1 MHKIRPAETSA
12 GLKRLFCCIRFLI
25 KLGIA
30 EVKKHIDGDHDEI
43 EEVKWI
49 SFDELKEDIIS
60 ELDEKTTVEKTE
72 RIIAIFKEVTCLGI
86 PRPMLSKIYD
96 LHYHKFVRDDMLH
109 TVYQIRTK
117 ENPKVKQLLNKGGL
131 ITWQKM

>member
-1 MHKIRPAETSA
+1 MKININQDNRTILSSELLTENS
-12 GLKRLFCCIRFLI
+12 LLVIS
-25 KLGIA
+25 
-30 EVKKHIDGDHDEI
+30 KKSDNSPVVSICY
-43 EEVKWI
+43 EEK
-49 SFDELKEDIIS
+49 DELKEDIIS
-60 ELDEKTTVEKTE
+60 EFDEKTTVEKTE

-109 TVYQIRTK
+109 TVYKLRTK

-131 ITWQKM
+131 ITWQTM

>member
-1 MHKIRPAETSA
+1 MKTNINQDNRTILSSELLTENS
-12 GLKRLFCCIRFLI
+12 LLVIS
-25 KLGIA
+25 
-30 EVKKHIDGDHDEI
+30 KKSDNSPVISI
-43 EEVKWI
+43 CYEEK
-49 SFDELKEDIIS
+49 DELKEDMIS
-60 ELDEKTTVEKTE
+60 EFDEKTTVEKTD

-96 LHYHKFVRDDMLH
+96 LHYHKFVRSDMLH
-109 TVYQIRTK
+109 TVYKIRTK

>member
-1 MHKIRPAETSA
+1 MKININQDNRTILSSELLTENSLLVISKKSDNSPAVSI
-12 GLKRLFCCIRFLI
+12 CY
-25 KLGIA
+25 
-30 EVKKHIDGDHDEI
+30 
-43 EEVKWI
+43 EEK
-49 SFDELKEDIIS
+49 DELKEDIIS
-60 ELDEKTTVEKTE
+60 EFDEKTTVEKTE

-109 TVYQIRTK
+109 TVYKLRTK

-131 ITWQKM
+131 ITWQTM

>member
-1 MHKIRPAETSA
+1 MKININQDNRTILSSELLTENSLLVISKKSDNSPAVSI
-12 GLKRLFCCIRFLI
+12 CY
-25 KLGIA
+25 
-30 EVKKHIDGDHDEI
+30 
-43 EEVKWI
+43 EEK
-49 SFDELKEDIIS
+49 DELKEDIIS
-60 ELDEKTTVEKTE
+60 EFDEKTTVEKTE

-96 LHYHKFVRDDMLH
+96 LHYHKFVRSDMLH
-109 TVYQIRTK
+109 TVYKIRTK

>member
-1 MHKIRPAETSA
+1 MRININQDNRTILSSELLTENS
-12 GLKRLFCCIRFLI
+12 LLVIS
-25 KLGIA
+25 
-30 EVKKHIDGDHDEI
+30 KKSDNSPVVSICY
-43 EEVKWI
+43 EEK
-49 SFDELKEDIIS
+49 DELKEDIIS
-60 ELDEKTTVEKTE
+60 EFDEKTTVEKTE

-109 TVYQIRTK
+109 TVYKLRTK

-131 ITWQKM
+131 ITWQTM

>member
-1 MHKIRPAETSA
+1 MKININQDNRTILSSELLTENS
-12 GLKRLFCCIRFLI
+12 LLVIS
-25 KLGIA
+25 
-30 EVKKHIDGDHDEI
+30 KKFDNSPVVSICY
-43 EEVKWI
+43 EEK
-49 SFDELKEDIIS
+49 DELKEDIIS
-60 ELDEKTTVEKTE
+60 EFDEKTTVEKTE

-109 TVYQIRTK
+109 TVYKLRTK

-131 ITWQKM
+131 ITWQTM

>member
-1 MHKIRPAETSA
+1 MKINFNQDNRTILSSELLTENS
-12 GLKRLFCCIRFLI
+12 LLVIS
-25 KLGIA
+25 
-30 EVKKHIDGDHDEI
+30 KKSDNSPVISI
-43 EEVKWI
+43 CYEEK
-49 SFDELKEDIIS
+49 DELKEDMIS
-60 ELDEKTTVEKTE
+60 EFDERTTVEKTD

-96 LHYHKFVRDDMLH
+96 LHYHKFVRSDMLQ
-109 TVYQIRTK
+109 TVYKLRTK

>member
-1 MHKIRPAETSA
+1 MQTKISKDDRTILSSELLTENS
-12 GLKRLFCCIRFLI
+12 LLVIS
-25 KLGIA
+25 
-30 EVKKHIDGDHDEI
+30 KKGDNKPSI
-43 EEVKWI
+43 SICYEEK
-49 SFDELKEDIIS
+49 DELKEDTIS
-60 ELDEKTTVEKTE
+60 ELDERTTVERTD
-72 RIIAIFKEVTCLGI
+72 RIIAVFKEVTCLGI

-109 TVYQIRTK
+109 TVYKLRTK

>member
-1 MHKIRPAETSA
+1 MKININQDNRTILSSELLTENS
-12 GLKRLFCCIRFLI
+12 LLVIS
-25 KLGIA
+25 
-30 EVKKHIDGDHDEI
+30 KKSDNSPVVSICY
-43 EEVKWI
+43 EEK
-49 SFDELKEDIIS
+49 DELKEDIIS
-60 ELDEKTTVEKTE
+60 EFDEKTTVEKTE

-96 LHYHKFVRDDMLH
+96 LHYHKFVRSDMLH
-109 TVYQIRTK
+109 TVYKIRTK